1 MAQILDGKAL
11 AERRRAVLKDKLREA
26 RGRPPHLVVVL
37 ASEDPASAIYVR
49 NKKKAAED
57 VGIRSTVFNLPPT
70 TPKDELLLLVAKL
83 NADDDVDGVLVQLP
97 IPKQHDELAVINSIR
112 PDKDVDGFHPL
123 NAGKLA
129 RGDESGLVPC
139 TPLGVLQLIAE
150 AGVNVRGKRAV
161 VLGRSKIVGRPT
173 AELLLNRDATV
184 TVCHSKTAHLD
195 EVVREAEVL
204 VAAIGKAHFVK
215 GSWVRPG
222 AVVIDVGT
230 NRLPNGKLTGDVA
243 FHAAVERAGAITP
256 VPGGVGPMTITNLLE
271 NTTRAAELR
280 RGGKS

>member
-1 MAQILDGKAL
+1 MAKILDGKAL
-11 AERRRAVLKDKLREA
+11 AERRRGVLKERLATWKGA
-26 RGRPPHLVVVL
+26 RPHLVVVL
-37 ASEDPASAIYVR
+37 ASEDPASAVYVR

-57 VGIRSTVFNLPPT
+57 VGMRSTAHNLAPDT
-70 TPKDELLLLVAKL
+70 SKAALLELVDRLNRDDE
-83 NADDDVDGVLVQLP
+83 VDGILVQLP
-97 IPKQHDELAVINSIR
+97 LPKQHDELDVINAIR

-123 NAGKLA
+123 NAGRLS
-129 RGDESGLVPC
+129 RGDEGGLVPC
-139 TPLGVLQLIAE
+139 TPLGVLQLIE
-150 AGVNVRGKRAV
+150 ESGLSVRGRRAV

-173 AELLLNRDATV
+173 SELLLNRDATV
-184 TVCHSKTAHLD
+184 TICHSKTAHLD
-195 EVVREAEVL
+195 EVVREAEIL

-222 AVVIDVGT
+222 AVVVDVGT

-271 NTTRAAELR
+271 NTVRAAKIR
-280 RGGKS
+280 RGES